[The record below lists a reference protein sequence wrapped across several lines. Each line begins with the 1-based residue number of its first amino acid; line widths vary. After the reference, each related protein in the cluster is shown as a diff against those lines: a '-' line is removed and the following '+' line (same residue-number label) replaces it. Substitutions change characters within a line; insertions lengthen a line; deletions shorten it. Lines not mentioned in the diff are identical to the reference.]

1 MSDFNMIKKAFL
13 LILFFML
20 PSMFYQTALAAKIR
34 LAWDP
39 NQEEDLSG
47 YKLYY
52 GLYPWSFGEPIKVG
66 RKNSCIL
73 TNLDKGQRYYIALT
87 AYDWGKHESFFSNQV
102 NGIAHDAIYGTWIF
116 DISREDK
123 GGIIIF
129 FDDSNN
135 TLQGYLQGYGVS
147 EKFNLFR
154 IGGSYTIDEDENIVG
169 TFSFYEF
176 NNTGMMLETVRM
188 TGVVNSKYSKVTFKT
203 GSSDGSSISL
213 AFKGLWKPKD
223 EVLKNLNLPEK
234 WTIKITGD
242 TKGALDSFEIKPF
255 QLNGDFYPH
264 LFTISGNGF
273 VGEGPVGV
281 DGVFFL
287 TGKDMV
293 YGTYTYKITDAI
305 FETGFFSGKLKPT
318 SENFTFKFVSDNGNK
333 YTFRGEVN
341 P

>member
-1 MSDFNMIKKAFL
+1 
-13 LILFFML
+13 
-20 PSMFYQTALAAKIR
+20 MFYQTALAANIR

-39 NQEEDLSG
+39 NQEKDLAG

-116 DISREDK
+116 DISGEDK
-123 GGIIIF
+123 GGCIIF
-129 FDDSNN
+129 FDDSSN
-135 TLQGYLQGYGVS
+135 TFQGYGVS
-147 EKFNLFR
+147 EKINLFR
-154 IGGSYTIDEDENIVG
+154 IQGNYPPDKDENIVG
-169 TFSFYEF
+169 TFSLHDF
-176 NNTGMMLETVRM
+176 NNIDMTYETVKM

-213 AFKGLWKPKD
+213 VFKGLWKPQE

-234 WTIKITGD
+234 WTVKITGG

-255 QLNGDFYPH
+255 QMNSDSYRN

-273 VGEGPVGV
+273 VGEGTVGV
-281 DGVFFL
+281 NGVFFL
-287 TGKDMV
+287 TGKNMV
-293 YGTYTYKITDAI
+293 YGIYEIIGAI
-305 FETGFFSGKLKPT
+305 SETGFFSGKLKPT
-318 SENFTFKFVSDNGNK
+318 SENFSFKFVSDNGNK
-333 YTFRGEVN
+333 YIFKGEVN